1 MSHGL
6 FDVFSKMISGLPAR
20 AVPKALDLQCRMIE
34 EDGEN
39 RRLASPEDACSILCF
54 RQFIQ
59 STKLGQPM
67 ENLKPLSPDHIEFY
81 KETIVRLIQSE
92 VLPPS
97 AMDRFDAI
105 FVRPG
110 FQ

>member
-1 MSHGL
+1 
-6 FDVFSKMISGLPAR
+6 MISGLPAR
-20 AVPKALDLQCRMIE
+20 AVPKALDLQCKMIE
-34 EDGEN
+34 EDEEN

-54 RQFIQ
+54 RQFVQTVASGQ
-59 STKLGQPM
+59 SM
-67 ENLKPLSPDHIEFY
+67 ERLKPISPDHIEFY

-110 FQ
+110 F

>member
-6 FDVFSKMISGLPAR
+6 FDIFSKMIADLPAR
-20 AVPKALDLQCRMIE
+20 AVPKALDLQCQMIE
-34 EDGEN
+34 EDEEN
-39 RRLASPEDACSILCF
+39 RRLASPEDASSILCF

-59 STKLGQPM
+59 GIKSGQAM
-67 ENLKPLSPDHIEFY
+67 ERLKPLSPDHIEFY

-97 AMDRFDAI
+97 AMEQFDAV
-105 FVRPG
+105 FVRPD
-110 FQ
+110 F